1 MTEIE
6 RDEDGFPPATAENEG
21 TLFLDPLTGLLW
33 VCVYE
38 DHPEIA
44 DYCWKAVQ

>member
-1 MTEIE
+1 MTNSEH
-6 RDEDGFPPATAENEG
+6 DEDGFPVACEENEG
-21 TLFLDPLTGLLW
+21 TLFQDPLTGLLW

-38 DHPEIA
+38 DHPEIR